1 MLYVCCLNVVSLSMH
16 LYIASAQYSHGCSV
30 QWFLGVVAWYAAVV
44 SSCTV
49 SRNVLAGNAATHAS
63 RFV

>member
-1 MLYVCCLNVVSLSMH
+1 MH

-30 QWFLGVVAWYAAVV
+30 LWSLGVVAWYAAVV

-49 SRNVLAGNAATHAS
+49 SRNVLAGNAATHAYK
-63 RFV
+63 V